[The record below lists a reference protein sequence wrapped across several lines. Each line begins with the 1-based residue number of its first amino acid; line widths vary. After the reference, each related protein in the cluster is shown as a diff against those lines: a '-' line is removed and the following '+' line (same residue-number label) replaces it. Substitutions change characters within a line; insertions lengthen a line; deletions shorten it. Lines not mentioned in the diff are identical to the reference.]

1 MKWVS
6 EVAQLCPTLCDPVD
20 CSPPVS
26 SIHGILQARV
36 LEWGCHS
43 FSRGSSRPRDRTQVS
58 RIQIQTFLQFCKS
71 LFKIFWYI
79 GVVLSV
85 LKEITPGDFSNNVG
99 PMLSWPECPLLSP
112 SGFLL
117 ILPYAGSSE
126 SWTPWM
132 YLFYSKNTF
141 FGKGHCPVVFQ

>member
-1 MKWVS
+1 MKSLSCVRLFATPWT
-6 EVAQLCPTLCDPVD
+6 VAHR
-20 CSPPVS
+20 SPPS
-26 SIHGILQARV
+26 MGFSRQEYWSGGAI
-36 LEWGCHS
+36 S

-126 SWTPWM
+126 SWTP
-132 YLFYSKNTF
+132 
-141 FGKGHCPVVFQ
+141 